1 MEKKTLE
8 KFKKLLEG
16 EKKKLKKQL
25 QSFAKPNASVRDDYE
40 TKMPQIGDSADDN
53 AIEIAMYDNA
63 LSLERNFESR
73 IKNINAAL
81 KKIEKDKYGICE
93 ECKKNISDA
102 RLKLYPEARHC
113 MRCHKNNKVN

>member
-1 MEKKTLE
+1 ME
-8 KFKKLLEG
+8 KFKKLLET
-16 EKKKLKKQL
+16 EKKKLEKQL
-25 QSFAKPNASVRDDYE
+25 RSFAKPSDVKGDYK

-73 IKNINAAL
+73 LKNINTAL
-81 KKIEKDKYGICE
+81 KKTEKGKYGICE

-113 MRCHKNNKVN
+113 MKCHKNNKID